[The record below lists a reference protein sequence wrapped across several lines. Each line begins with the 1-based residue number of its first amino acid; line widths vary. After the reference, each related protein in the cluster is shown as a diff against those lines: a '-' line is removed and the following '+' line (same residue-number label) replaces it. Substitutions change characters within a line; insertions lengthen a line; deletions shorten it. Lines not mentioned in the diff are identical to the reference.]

1 MSETPV
7 TPNVNS
13 EVQRPLEA
21 PAQSQE
27 APQKPKVE
35 SAEPKKSVDLLIV
48 LGQGPVKSLLRPE
61 ELDPNR
67 QKEWESF
74 KKDPLHSV
82 EPDFRVV
89 EGPFAR
95 ALVGLDE
102 SQIEAKMIEWQQM
115 GRFGLN
121 RWGRENALAAGFAL
135 VSGYTDRLL
144 LSGGKTKPDWAAE
157 KLSPARLESWPSE
170 AQLMADVIRRR
181 FGEAYQEQY
190 GRPIDSVIVLEDK
203 STNTLTN
210 FAHSM
215 DSMDGK
221 AILDGM
227 IKAGVLGTNF
237 HVPRGEDI
245 AMLFAPGVEL
255 QKGTSAQD
263 ILEKR
268 VIGSEVEEEYRK
280 ILGWMSDPEN
290 SDLRARE
297 AWEKVW
303 SHFLSDPELLT
314 YWLGYLGMVEDPRVL
329 QNTVQKLNSD
339 PDRRNQAI
347 LAFNQAGL
355 DFDQLSSSDLT
366 SLPAE
371 DFKQIAEKL
380 TILSTP
386 EYRAM
391 PEPV

>member
-1 MSETPV
+1 LSPQ
-7 TPNVNS
+7 
-13 EVQRPLEA
+13 QREH
-21 PAQSQE
+21 
-27 APQKPKVE
+27 
-35 SAEPKKSVDLLIV
+35 
-48 LGQGPVKSLLRPE
+48 
-61 ELDPNR
+61 
-67 QKEWESF
+67 WEKF
-74 KKDPLHSV
+74 KQDPLHYADESDKERPRY

-95 ALVGLDE
+95 ELAGLDE
-102 SQIEAKMIEWQQM
+102 SQIEAKLIEWQQM

-144 LSGGKTKPDWAAE
+144 LSGGKTKPTWAGE
-157 KLSPARLESWPSE
+157 KLSPTRLDAWPSE

-181 FGEAYQEQY
+181 FGQMYQEQY
-190 GRPIDSVIVLEDK
+190 GKPIDSVIVLEDK

-215 DSMDGK
+215 DSQDGK

-245 AMLFAPGVEL
+245 ATLFAPGTEL
-255 QKGTSAQD
+255 ANGVSAQS
-263 ILEKR
+263 LLSER
-268 VIGSEVEEEYRK
+268 VTEMKNGEVYRK
-280 ILGWMSDPEN
+280 ILDWMSDPEN

-303 SHFLSDPELLT
+303 SHGLNDPELLT

-329 QNTVQKLNSD
+329 QDTVQKLNSD

-347 LAFNQAGL
+347 LAFYQADRL
-355 DFDQLSSSDLT
+355 DFEQLSATDLT
-366 SLPAE
+366 SLPQE
-371 DFKQIAEKL
+371 EFKQIAEKL
-380 TILSTP
+380 TILTMP
-386 EYRAM
+386 GHRAM
-391 PEPV
+391 PEAPKL